1 MSENSTVALK
11 KLGLPALI
19 SGVVTSCLG
28 SGIFNVSSTLAQ
40 GSTVGV
46 SIVSWVF
53 VMVGIGS
60 LSWVFTHLS
69 RSYPELTGVTD
80 YAYQGSGKLAAAS
93 SGISYFVSGFCGN
106 LAFLIMLAQSFSI
119 FSRYVPYLHH
129 FEQGNSPQTLIFISL
144 FSWILTFSVIKFGA
158 EKVAGFNTIVTIF
171 KVGALAVFIIFGVI
185 LFQSGIFTAH
195 FWQRISD
202 NSGTLTFSKMTFNS
216 FMGQFG
222 SGLFSMIFL
231 FVGIESDSML
241 GNRAEKKSDVGKATM
256 LGTIVLFFLYFVISM
271 LPFGMLSQQQ
281 LATLKQPG
289 LVYVVETTVGP
300 IGGALMSIAL
310 IITLLGALLSWF
322 LLPVE
327 PLQRLAEQ
335 GIFPKWMGNTNK
347 VGSPVGSLIF
357 TQILLQA
364 LIASLIFTNSAY
376 EFSLSLCT
384 VTIVISYFFVG
395 VFQFKVGLSKRDS
408 KIIIPGLIVILF
420 EIIAVAVSG
429 LHYLALSTLV
439 LVLGFIFYTYTVG
452 LKNIKKSEWL
462 MIAITTIIAVGT
474 IIALLTGMMSIQ

>member
-60 LSWVFTHLS
+60 LSWVFTNLS

-231 FVGIESDSML
+231 FVGIESAS
-241 GNRAEKKSDVGKATM
+241 M

-395 VFQFKVGLSKRDS
+395 VFQFKVGLSKRDT